1 MFLLLLNVTILTSET
16 LSGVFNLKR
25 VSPCYNYGQKLLH
38 LILFH
43 GIGLQVGS
51 LGKGRG
57 RHIYWAERYITM
69 MNLLMAT
76 ID

>member
-25 VSPCYNYGQKLLH
+25 VSPSYNYGQKLLH

-43 GIGLQVGS
+43 GIGLEVRS

-69 MNLLMAT
+69 MNLLMAP